1 MGASPLVAFCK
12 HRIPNIVNPFLFR
25 TELEKVY
32 DNSGQAALH
41 VAAGAGNPAILR
53 ILLQAG
59 ANAGTLRDHLEM
71 RWGGARGDNL
81 QYENL

>member
-1 MGASPLVAFCK
+1 M
-12 HRIPNIVNPFLFR
+12 FR

-32 DNSGQAALH
+32 ENSGQAALH

-59 ANAGTLRDHLEM
+59 ANTGTFKGDLEIIYSM
-71 RWGGARGDNL
+71 KN
-81 QYENL
+81 